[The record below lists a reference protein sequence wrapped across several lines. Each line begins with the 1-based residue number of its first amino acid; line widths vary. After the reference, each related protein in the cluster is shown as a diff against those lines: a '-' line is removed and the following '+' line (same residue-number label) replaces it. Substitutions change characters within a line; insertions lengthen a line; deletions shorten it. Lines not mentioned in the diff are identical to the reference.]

1 MIRTKSL
8 TSGPNPAT
16 FANIEAYCIGFSALY
31 FWIIF
36 AVFLSSI
43 IGTSQTDQ
51 AIPRILGRLRSEL
64 HTIVGARIE
73 AMPTDLPPSIRERD
87 GGVYSWQPGR
97 RTTILP
103 SRQELLWTA
112 LAYLSLTAAAFTG
125 WLISYLVPPVGWG
138 CRNYGELTIY
148 LIWTFSAL
156 FEDFFCFFFLR
167 DHPSWEFW
175 ITFVKDFLCMGATM
189 GMVIVSQVGMYNR
202 AECYTL
208 YGVTGLALPGM
219 ESVMNTLSYNIH
231 SVYPAIA
238 AAGIVL
244 QLILLPGIVI
254 WMYGPAMRV
263 FLQRDDEKSN
273 FPLLRRWYKATC

>member
-8 TSGPNPAT
+8 TSGPNPKT
-16 FANIEAYCIGFSALY
+16 FANIEAYCIGFSALF
-31 FWIIF
+31 FWITF

-43 IGTSQTDQ
+43 IGTSQTDA
-51 AIPRILGRLRSEL
+51 AIPRILGRLRSDL
-64 HTIVGARIE
+64 RTIVGERIE
-73 AMPTDLPPSIRERD
+73 AMPTVLSPSIRVRG

-97 RTTILP
+97 RTTILL

-112 LAYLSLTAAAFTG
+112 LAYLSLAAAAFTG
-125 WLISYLVPPVGWG
+125 LLISYLVPPVGWG

-148 LIWTFSAL
+148 LIWIFSAL
-156 FEDFFCFFFLR
+156 FEDIFCFIFLR
-167 DHPSWEFW
+167 DHPPWEFW

-189 GMVIVSQVGMYNR
+189 GMAMAGQIGIYNR

-208 YGVTGLALPGM
+208 YGATGLALPGM

-238 AAGIVL
+238 AIGIFL

-254 WMYGPAMRV
+254 WLYGPAMRV
-263 FLQRDDEKSN
+263 FLQRDNEKSN
-273 FPLLRRWYKATC
+273 FPLLRRWFKAT